1 MNSSSC
7 RKRQRPSAAEREL
20 VIRRL
25 REGCEDERLSLD
37 TFSARVEE
45 AYAAAS
51 RAELEE
57 LVGDLPRRSALACGL
72 NGGLDFLAVTCNY
85 GVQLLL
91 DLAQKPRGI
100 DPGEVPVN
108 VLVNN
113 FDEREQLGQ

>member
-1 MNSSSC
+1 M
-7 RKRQRPSAAEREL
+7 AE
-20 VIRRL
+20 
-25 REGCEDERLSLD
+25 
-37 TFSARVEE
+37 SARQPNPQLWLRPL
-45 AYAAAS
+45 AA
-51 RAELEE
+51 LG
-57 LVGDLPRRSALACGL
+57 LLCRSGLACGL
-72 NGGLDFLAVTCNY
+72 NDGIDFLAVTCNY